1 MEPDLPGLSWLVIA
15 FQFPKPA
22 AGPATGSPPGCGK
35 RSRRSQSG
43 DRSAGL
49 PRRGS
54 DGTNAPQALP
64 PLTGQVMATAVRV
77 VCCVAGTAVIYWWD
91 ARAAR
96 LRFLS
101 RGLITQPGPAR
112 ADSSS
117 GLVRRLLGHRVGV
130 LDGDPGAFLFD
141 HGDRDADLED
151 SLVVPG
157 RDVRG
162 VDPGGEP
169 DLAGERSV
177 AELRAIRPVVLL
189 AALGADGQD
198 PAVDGD
204 LDVVLRVQAGQFS
217 PDHIAVVPDRFL
229 EPEHLACQERRRSCP
244 RGLQPVGQVREHG
257 AEPRGRLRARQLSHD
272 VPPLNVRPC
281 YLFWPSWPR
290 RLSRLCRLFPRLRPG
305 WLHGPCLLLRPGWR
319 RGCGVPVGGSWRRG
333 SGVPVGGDR
342 QRGSGVPVGG
352 DRQRGCGVPAGGSWR
367 RRSSWGS

>member
-35 RSRRSQSG
+35 RSRRQSQSG

-101 RGLITQPGPAR
+101 RGLITQPRPAR
-112 ADSSS
+112 ADYSS
-117 GLVRRLLGHRVGV
+117 GLVGRLFGYRVGV
-130 LDGDPGAFLFD
+130 LDGDPGAFWLD
-141 HGDRDADLED
+141 LADRDADLED

-157 RDVRG
+157 GDVRG

-169 DLAGERSV
+169 DRAGERSV
-177 AELRAIRPVVLL
+177 AELRATRPVVLL

-198 PAVDGD
+198 PALDGD
-204 LDVVLRVQAGQFS
+204 LNVVLRIQAGQFS
-217 PDHIAVVPDRFL
+217 PDHIAVVPHRFL
-229 EPEHLACQERRRSCP
+229 EPEHLARQERRRSCP
-244 RGLQPVGQVREHG
+244 RGLQPVGQVREQG
-257 AEPRGRLRARQLSHD
+257 AEPRGRLRTRQLSHD
-272 VPPLNVRPC
+272 VPPLHVRPR
-281 YLFWPSWPR
+281 YLFWPGWPR

-305 WLHGPCLLLRPGWR
+305 WLHGPRLLLRPGWR
-319 RGCGVPVGGSWRRG
+319 RGS
-333 SGVPVGGDR
+333 
-342 QRGSGVPVGG
+342 
-352 DRQRGCGVPAGGSWR
+352 GVPAGGGRRRGSCVPAGGGRRRGSCVPAGGGWR
-367 RRSSWGS
+367 RRSGWGS